1 MKVLIDTNLLTRLA
15 ITSDP
20 QHAMAVQA
28 ILKLDEADCEIC
40 LIPQVLYEY
49 WSVATRPVEVNGL
62 GMSPV
67 AAGESIRDL
76 IDTYDL
82 HRDEERMFDLWL
94 QLAITHAVKGKNG
107 HDTRIV
113 AAMQCHGL
121 TNLVTFN
128 VSDFARFASI
138 INVYSPADVVNG
150 LLKT

>member
-1 MKVLIDTNLLTRLA
+1 MIQAVFGQLDYAQCVGRLSAAQTAYGAINSVQDLIDH
-15 ITSDP
+15 P
-20 QHAMAVQA
+20 Q
-28 ILKLDEADCEIC
+28 LR
-40 LIPQVLYEY
+40 
-49 WSVATRPVEVNGL
+49 TRPVEVNGL
-62 GMSPV
+62 GMSPA

-82 HRDEERMFDLWL
+82 HRDEDQMFDLWL

-128 VSDFARFASI
+128 VSDFARFADI
-138 INVYSPADVVNG
+138 INVYSPSDIVNG
-150 LLKT
+150 LLKA